1 MLSFIMDKEGNFYL
15 GQTARMKGKLEAS
28 RVQWWYVYLNWNIIL
43 WSPTCQVRLVENE
56 AEEYETDSG
65 EEEEW
70 WHPEVKQGEKVQVN
84 KDFASIV
91 YSFMQPGVFHPQR
104 ENNREEGG
112 DAP

>member
-1 MLSFIMDKEGNFYL
+1 MVVCILQLKHYL
-15 GQTARMKGKLEAS
+15 MT
-28 RVQWWYVYLNWNIIL
+28 
-43 WSPTCQVRLVENE
+43 PTCQVRLVENE

-70 WHPEVKQGEKVQVN
+70 WHPEVKQGEKVQVT
-84 KDFASIV
+84 KDFASAV